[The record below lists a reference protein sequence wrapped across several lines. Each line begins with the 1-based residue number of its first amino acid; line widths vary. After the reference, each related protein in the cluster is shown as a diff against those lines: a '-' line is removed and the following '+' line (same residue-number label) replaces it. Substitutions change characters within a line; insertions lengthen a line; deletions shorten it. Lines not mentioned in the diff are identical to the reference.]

1 METARLQEAG
11 GTEVKEGGAEQ
22 EVPTPPPSSSHLFL
36 LIPVRTK
43 EGGDGATK
51 PGTPPHWAPPL
62 RIRCWLVFSEPGPLA
77 THHQPTFQLVR
88 RATPSPGASPAGLLP
103 RSRGPA
109 SQPRVGARVS
119 PSWVPCGPS
128 VERAHGDR
136 HPRHTGCGH
145 GAEDAEYLS
154 WLRESKAHFA
164 GGRAPS

>member
-22 EVPTPPPSSSHLFL
+22 EVPTPHPRSHLFL

-43 EGGDGATK
+43 GEGGDAPSHGLPLTGHLLSGSDAGWSSQSPVPWPRTTSPLSSSSAEQLHPREPALQGCSHA
-51 PGTPPHWAPPL
+51 PG
-62 RIRCWLVFSEPGPLA
+62 G
-77 THHQPTFQLVR
+77 Q
-88 RATPSPGASPAGLLP
+88 
-103 RSRGPA
+103 PA
-109 SQPRVGARVS
+109 SHWVGARVS

-128 VERAHGDR
+128 VERAYGDR

-145 GAEDAEYLS
+145 GAEDAEYLA

-164 GGRAPS
+164 GGRAPA